1 MTDQSI
7 SATLGEAPR
16 SSALS
21 HAIGGPLRAASQGL
35 WGSFG
40 LLAAAE
46 LTGLVTVLTAVYDE
60 GLATGVAVTG
70 ILLILAARLL
80 FGTLISFNVLNPVP
94 AGNDVEG
101 GPGGR
106 FGFGLAILTFCYALT
121 LYHYLAADTLDALA
135 TFPAPSG
142 LDSQTAQVFDNSV
155 SWMKSNWSGFFTVL
169 THVLRNTLNFI
180 DTLFVE
186 TPWPV
191 VALIAL
197 LMAFHLSGPRA
208 LVFTFV
214 ALSYLGLF
222 GFWEK
227 SMSTLAIVAT
237 SVLICVFVGLPMG
250 ILCAKSKRA
259 LAILEPVMDVMQTLP
274 TFVYLIPA
282 VAFFSVGQAPGV
294 IATVIFALP
303 PVVRLTALGIRQ
315 VPEHVTE
322 AASAFGATGAQ
333 MLFKV
338 ELPLAVPSIR
348 LGVNQTIMMS
358 LSMVVVAAM
367 IGGGGLGLDVVRSL
381 QMLQTGRGLLAGAAI
396 VFCAMML
403 DRMLRGREQASTNE
417 K

>member
-7 SATLGEAPR
+7 SATLGDANHA
-16 SSALS
+16 SVLS
-21 HAIGGPLRAASQGL
+21 NAVGGPLRAARQGL

-46 LTGLVTVLTAVYDE
+46 LTGLTVVLIAL
-60 GLATGVAVTG
+60 LAEEPAIGATVTG
-70 ILLILAARLL
+70 ALLIIAARLL
-80 FGTLISFNVLNPVP
+80 FGALVALNVLTPVLDETHE
-94 AGNDVEG
+94 AGV
-101 GPGGR
+101 PGRR
-106 FGFGLAILTFCYALT
+106 FGIGLAILTFCYVLT
-121 LYHYLAADTLDALA
+121 LHHFLAANPLIGLDK
-135 TFPAPSG
+135 FPAPDG
-142 LDSQTAQVFDNSV
+142 LDSQTAQIFDNSV
-155 SWMKSNWSGFFTVL
+155 SWMKTNWSDFFTVL
-169 THVLRNTLNFI
+169 TQVLRSTLNFI

-197 LMAFHLSGPRA
+197 LMAYHLSGPRA

-214 ALSYLGLF
+214 ALAYLGLF

-237 SVLICVFVGLPMG
+237 SVLICVIIGLPMG

-259 LAILEPVMDVMQTLP
+259 LSVLEPVMDVMQTLP

-315 VPEHVTE
+315 VPANVTE
-322 AASAFGATGAQ
+322 AASAFGATEAQ

-338 ELPLAVPSIR
+338 ELPLAVHSIR
-348 LGVNQTIMMS
+348 LGINQTIMMS

-367 IGGGGLGLDVVRSL
+367 IGGGGLGLDVIRSL

-403 DRMLRGREQASTNE
+403 DRMLRGRERASTT